1 MTIDWVYLLE
11 IALSGIGAGALLAV
25 TGVAFVLIYRVT
37 RVVNLAIGETLMLGA
52 YLFFSFTSILG
63 LPVWLAVPLV
73 IVAGGLFGAGLERVI
88 IRPMLGQSPMSVF
101 MVTIGIGS
109 ILVGIVQL
117 TWGVAPHRLIAIVSE
132 KPMFLGPAYV
142 SSKSIAAFTMAVGV
156 IALFLIVLRFWRG
169 SLQLKATASDA
180 GAAFSCGINV
190 PRVYL
195 LSWAV
200 ACAIACG
207 AGILVGMVG
216 GISPEMGVFG
226 LSVLSV
232 VIMGG
237 LDSILGTLVVALFVG
252 LVEAYSASFIGGE
265 FKQISTFILLLVML
279 YLRPHGLFGT
289 AEIDRL

>member
-1 MTIDWVYLLE
+1 MTIDWVYLFE
-11 IALSGIGAGALLAV
+11 IALSGVGTGGLLAV

-52 YLFFSFTSILG
+52 YLFFGLTSILK
-63 LPVWLAVPLV
+63 LPIWLAAPLV
-73 IVAGGLFGAGLERVI
+73 IVGGALFGAALERVV
-88 IRPMLGQSPMSVF
+88 IRPMLGQSPISVF

-109 ILVGIVQL
+109 ILVGVVQL
-117 TWGVAPHRLIAIVSE
+117 IWGVEPHRLITVVSE
-132 KPMFLGPAYV
+132 KPVFLGPAYI
-142 SSKSIAAFTMAVGV
+142 SSKSIIAFAAAVAV
-156 IALFLIVLRFWRG
+156 IALFLAVLRFWRG
-169 SLQLKATASDA
+169 SLHLKATASDA
-180 GAAFSCGINV
+180 GAAYSCGINV

-216 GISPEMGVFG
+216 GISPAMGVFG

-252 LVEAYSASFIGGE
+252 LVEAFAGSFLGGE

-279 YLRPHGLFGT
+279 CLRPHGLFGT

>member
-1 MTIDWVYLLE
+1 MTIDWIYLLE
-11 IALSGIGAGALLAV
+11 IALSGIGAGALMAV

-52 YLFFSFTSILG
+52 YAFFGMTSILAWPT
-63 LPVWLAVPLV
+63 LVAAPLV
-73 IVAGGLFGAGLERVI
+73 VVGGVLFGAALERTI
-88 IRPMLGQSPMSVF
+88 IRPMLGQSPVSVF

-117 TWGVAPHRLIAIVSE
+117 VWGIAPHRLIPIVSE
-132 KPMFLGPAYV
+132 KPVFLGPAYV
-142 SSKSIAAFTMAVGV
+142 SSKSIVSFAMASAV
-156 IALFLIVLRFWRG
+156 IAFFLLVLRFWRG
-169 SLQLKATASDA
+169 SLHLKATASDA
-180 GAAFSCGINV
+180 GAAYSCGINV

-207 AGILVGMVG
+207 AGVLVGMVG

-226 LSVLSV
+226 LSVLCV

-237 LDSILGTLVVALFVG
+237 LDSILGTLVVAMFVG
-252 LVEAYSASFIGGE
+252 LIDAFAGSFLGGE
-265 FKQISTFILLLVML
+265 FKQISTFTLLLVML
-279 YLRPHGLFGT
+279 WVRPHGLFGT

>member
-1 MTIDWVYLLE
+1 MTIDWVYILE
-11 IALSGIGAGALLAV
+11 IALSGIGAGGLLAV

-52 YLFFSFTSILG
+52 YAFFALTSILKV
-63 LPVWLAVPLV
+63 PVYVAVPSV
-73 IVAGGLFGAGLERVI
+73 IIGGALLGAALERTI
-88 IRPMLGQSPMSVF
+88 IRPMLGQPPISVF

-117 TWGVAPHRLIAIVSE
+117 SWGVEPHRLIPLVSE
-132 KPMFLGPAYV
+132 KPVFLGSAYV
-142 SSKSIAAFTMAVGV
+142 SSKSIVSFLMAATV
-156 IALFLIVLRFWRG
+156 IAFFLLVLRYWRG
-169 SLQLKATASDA
+169 SLHLKATASDA
-180 GAAFSCGINV
+180 GAAYSCGINV
-190 PRVYL
+190 PRVYM

-216 GISPEMGVFG
+216 GISPAMGVFG
-226 LSVLSV
+226 LSVLCV

-237 LDSILGTLVVALFVG
+237 LDSILGTLVVALIVG
-252 LVEAYSASFIGGE
+252 LIEAFAGSFLGGE
-265 FKQISTFILLLVML
+265 FKSVSTFTLLLVML
-279 YLRPHGLFGT
+279 CVRPHGLFGT